1 MNPLKV
7 KERLALLAIF
17 VLALSLRV
25 LYTLQSQDNPYF
37 LAPTM
42 DAQYHLDWAEAIL
55 RGESFVEGA
64 YFRAPVYPWF
74 LAGLLWLFEGDLL
87 WVRLAQDFIGA
98 LSVLLLFAVARRAF
112 DTSTGLLAALMGAC
126 YWMWIYFDAELLL
139 PVLEIPTALLAILC
153 GLRLAEQ
160 RSARRALELGLACG
174 LAAIVRPNIL
184 LLAPLLGLWILFL
197 GRETWIARL
206 RLTALAALGL
216 FLPILP
222 ITLTNGLE
230 GRDWALISTQ
240 GGVNLW
246 IGNNPES
253 NGQTAVVPGTRADWW
268 GGYHDAIAQAQNLE
282 GRPLKGSE
290 VSDHYVRRVREW
302 WLAEPLAAL
311 KLMLHK
317 LHLFSLRAELGNNQD
332 EDFFALHF
340 GPVLRWLPLGWW
352 FLLPFGALGLWW
364 SRARWSELFAL
375 HGFVLVYSASIVL
388 FFVNAR
394 FRAPLFAPLL
404 VLSAFAVL
412 ELVRAFR
419 SRQTRRVGAGL
430 LCLGLVSIP
439 VHWLPENL
447 RVDDSQGWW
456 MLGVE
461 AMQRGAPAEAL
472 QHYDRALREHP
483 RLPRA
488 HLDRGLALDQLSR
501 KEEALEA
508 LRTALQL
515 QPREPA
521 MFRELFDFLM
531 REGQLEPARDLAAR
545 FQDAH
550 PLEFY
555 AHYDSG
561 RVRFEWFL
569 NRRGSAAAT
578 PADLPEL
585 EAALRDFARALEL
598 HPQPPERFRA
608 ALGLARVLEA
618 LNRRD
623 EALSAYRQAL
633 DTAVEVDAW
642 YLQTLQRTLQLCG
655 EIHGANARASEWQL
669 RRVRLS
675 DSQRASV
682 EAALQAGQR

>member
-1 MNPLKV
+1 MKPLSARQ
-7 KERLALLAIF
+7 RLVLLAIF

-42 DAQYHLDWAEAIL
+42 DAEYHLDWAEAIL
-55 RGESFVEGA
+55 RGEHFVEGA

-74 LAGLLWLFEGDLL
+74 LSGLLWLFDGDLL
-87 WVRLAQDFIGA
+87 LVRLAQDLIGA

-112 DTSTGLLAALMGAC
+112 DTRTGLLAALLGAS

-139 PVLEIPTALLAILC
+139 PVLEIPTSLLAILC

-160 RSARRALELGLACG
+160 RSSRRALELGLACG

-184 LLAPLLGLWILFL
+184 LLTPLLGLWILL
-197 GRETWIARL
+197 RGRNPWSARL
-206 RLTALAALGL
+206 RLTGLAALGL
-216 FLPILP
+216 SLPILP
-222 ITLTNGLE
+222 ITLVNGLE
-230 GRDWALISTQ
+230 GRDWTLISTQ

-268 GGYHDAIAQAQNLE
+268 GGYHDAIAQAQTLE
-282 GRPLKGSE
+282 GRALKGSE
-290 VSDHYVRRVREW
+290 VSDHYVRRVRAW

-317 LHLFSLRAELGNNQD
+317 LRLFCAGAELGNNQD

-352 FLLPFGALGLWW
+352 FLLPLGVLGLWW

-375 HGFVLVYSASIVL
+375 HGFVIVYSATIVL

-404 VLSAFAVL
+404 ALSAFALL
-412 ELVRAFR
+412 ELLRAIR
-419 SRQTRRVGAGL
+419 AGELRRIGEGL
-430 LCLGLVSIP
+430 ACLTLVSIP
-439 VHWLPENL
+439 VHWMPDNL

-456 MLGVE
+456 MLGIE
-461 AMQRGAPAEAL
+461 AARRDEHTEAL
-472 QHYDRALREHP
+472 RLYDLALLENP

-488 HLDRGLALDQLSR
+488 HLDRGLTLDKLGR
-501 KEEALEA
+501 KDEAQAA
-508 LRTALQL
+508 LRTALEL

-521 MFRELFDFLM
+521 MFRELFEFLM
-531 REGQLEPARDLAAR
+531 REGRLEPARDLSAR
-545 FQDAH
+545 FLDAH

-561 RVRFEWFL
+561 RVRFESFQK
-569 NRRGSAAAT
+569 RRGAAAPT

-585 EAALRDFARALEL
+585 EAARRDFARALEL
-598 HPQPPERFRA
+598 HPDAPERFRA

-618 LNRRD
+618 LNRRE
-623 EALSAYRQAL
+623 EALFAYRQAL
-633 DTAVEVDAW
+633 DCPVEADVW
-642 YLQTLQRTLQLCG
+642 YLQALQRTLQLCG
-655 EIHGANARASEWQL
+655 EIHGNSAREQEWQL

-675 DSQRASV
+675 DSQRSAM
-682 EAALQAGQR
+682 EALPR